1 MTRMERKI
9 FGKEHEMFRK
19 SIRQY
24 IKDKILPFYNDWE
37 DAGITP
43 REIWLDAGK
52 KGFLC
57 PTAEEAYGGPGGD
70 FLYST
75 VITEEMYYYGVSSLF
90 FPLHNDIV
98 FPYIELYANEEQ
110 KKRWIPGCISG
121 ESILAVAM
129 TEPDAG

>member
-1 MTRMERKI
+1 MDRKI
-9 FGKEHEMFRK
+9 FGKEHGMFRK
-19 SIRQY
+19 SFKQY

-57 PTAEEAYGGPGGD
+57 PTAEEKYGGPGGD

-110 KKRWIPGCISG
+110 KKDGY
-121 ESILAVAM
+121 
-129 TEPDAG
+129 PDAFPEKKFLLWP